1 MERPA
6 APGTEPLT
14 PTEEHEDLPDDVAAA
29 SADREAVEEAVA
41 SPAAGAPSPRRETER
56 DRVFLGMVVLAAVVL
71 VFLWIGGTALWGM
84 RRQMGALEARLG
96 ALEAG
101 LAAEARTR
109 NRAAAGRILADLE
122 ALRQSLPADQA
133 RRLEEASRALRAV
146 ASDL

>member
-1 MERPA
+1 MDHPS
-6 APGTEPLT
+6 APGLDPHGGRTKH
-14 PTEEHEDLPDDVAAA
+14 EELPGDVAAA
-29 SADREAVEEAVA
+29 LADREAVEEAA
-41 SPAAGAPSPRRETER
+41 AGPAAGAPPRPRESER
-56 DRVFLGMVVLAAVVL
+56 DRAFLGMVVLAAVVL

-96 ALEAG
+96 SLEAG

-109 NRAAAGRILADLE
+109 NRAAVGRILADLE

-133 RRLEEASRALRAV
+133 DRLEDASRALRDV